1 MVLIAYY
8 VQQKD
13 AKAALAAAQTAQA
26 AFPENPQIVELLGAA
41 QQNAGENNQAL
52 ESFTRAA
59 KLQPQSPGPLIRL
72 AGVQTLL
79 KDYDGAIKTLRQA
92 IALQPSYTPTWL
104 MLTRVYATSDRIG
117 DGIADARK
125 MQKANPTRAVGFAL
139 EGQMLL
145 AQKKPAEASAVFREG
160 LSREPVPLLSVMTYA
175 ALQSAGKPDQAAAMA
190 QRWHKEN
197 PKDTQLYTYQT
208 QQSVM
213 AADYRTAVQHSNAV
227 LALEPDNVTV
237 LNNLAWSLNELGDP
251 KALEYAER
259 AYVVGSNIPSV
270 VDTLGWILVQRG
282 DAARGLKLLREASA
296 QAPDDPE
303 IRLHLAKALLKA
315 GDKASAKT
323 ELETLALR
331 GGASRARTEAQQ
343 MLKSL

>member
-1 MVLIAYY
+1 
-8 VQQKD
+8 
-13 AKAALAAAQTAQA
+13 
-26 AFPENPQIVELLGAA
+26 
-41 QQNAGENNQAL
+41 
-52 ESFTRAA
+52 
-59 KLQPQSPGPLIRL
+59 
-72 AGVQTLL
+72 
-79 KDYDGAIKTLRQA
+79 
-92 IALQPSYTPTWL
+92 
-104 MLTRVYATSDRIG
+104 MLTRVYATSDRIS

-160 LSREPVPLLSVMTYA
+160 LSREPVPLLSVMTYS

-190 QRWHKEN
+190 QRWQKEH
-197 PKDTQLYTYQT
+197 PQDTQLHTYQT
-208 QQSVM
+208 QQAVM

-259 AYVVGSNIPSV
+259 AYALGSSIPSV

-282 DAARGLKLLREASA
+282 DAARGLGLLREASA

-323 ELETLALR
+323 ELETLALK
-331 GGASRARTEAQQ
+331 GNVSRARTEAQQ
-343 MLKSL
+343 MLKGL